1 MKKSMAFLMAAMTAV
16 SLVGCAGGTPAD
28 KPVEGST
35 AASQAADKGQE
46 SGQKVYPKGTITI
59 YGTGSPQYRQQYFE
73 TWLENHRDIAPEVSV
88 ECVQT
93 ESMADS
99 REKITMTALSGAL
112 EDLPE
117 AAVIDAVNVMDLAN
131 AGLLLDETE
140 FLSPLADQMV
150 SGALNDGTV
159 GGKIYGLPDSVRPQ
173 VLFYNQEIFDR
184 YEIDPA
190 MMSTMDGYAEAGRL
204 LKEKSGGEVYLSYI
218 DPGANTWRYWGRR
231 GLMPQAGARIWDDQG
246 NVVIGQDEG
255 TKLALGLLDTLNQEG
270 LLLKSAIMQP
280 ALYDAI
286 NNQQVA
292 TFYIGAFW
300 DQFLRQN
307 CQATA
312 GQWRV
317 MAAPEFEEVKKAG
330 APVSQY
336 TVLLDKGD
344 NVYRELFEQMWYDY
358 TFDAQSKEAYVNS
371 MEEQNAPYSNPVSL
385 ELLEDAFWKAPSDFY
400 GGQSFREMEGKCLAN
415 GAENLVVTPQDAEA
429 DVIISA
435 ELETYVAGKQTM
447 EEAIRNMDK
456 NLKAKISKAEITQ

>member
-16 SLVGCAGGTPAD
+16 SLAGCAGGTPAD
-28 KPVEGST
+28 KPAEGST
-35 AASQAADKGQE
+35 AASQSADKEQE

-184 YEIDPA
+184 YEIDPS

-246 NVVIGQDEG
+246 NVVIGEDEG

-270 LLLKSAIMQP
+270 LLLKSAIMQ
-280 ALYDAI
+280 L
-286 NNQQVA
+286 
-292 TFYIGAFW
+292 
-300 DQFLRQN
+300 
-307 CQATA
+307 
-312 GQWRV
+312 
-317 MAAPEFEEVKKAG
+317 
-330 APVSQY
+330 
-336 TVLLDKGD
+336 
-344 NVYRELFEQMWYDY
+344 
-358 TFDAQSKEAYVNS
+358 
-371 MEEQNAPYSNPVSL
+371 SL
-385 ELLEDAFWKAPSDFY
+385 
-400 GGQSFREMEGKCLAN
+400 
-415 GAENLVVTPQDAEA
+415 
-429 DVIISA
+429 IHI
-435 ELETYVAGKQTM
+435 
-447 EEAIRNMDK
+447 
-456 NLKAKISKAEITQ
+456 